1 MGRRFTPIHLNNG
14 LNKKGRKTH
23 GPIYDKG
30 TLKSTSVQR
39 NDANVR
45 DMKDVM
51 TSYPK
56 EKIVKLS
63 QLT

>member
-1 MGRRFTPIHLNNG
+1 MGLRFTPIHLNNG

-23 GPIYDKG
+23 GPICDKG

>member
-30 TLKSTSVQR
+30 TLKSTYVQR

-56 EKIVKLS
+56 DS
-63 QLT
+63 